1 MMRGCVLILL
11 VSSIFMHCLLKK
23 AFFSLLT
30 IFWNSGFSWM
40 HLSLSPL
47 LLLLFFLQL
56 FVKPLQITTLPF
68 CFFFFPLEWVFSL
81 LLVQHYRPL
90 STFLQAYYLL
100 GLIPW
105 IYLSP
110 QMHIHWGF
118 KSYLA
123 GLMVFPHFFSL
134 SLHFAMRNWWS
145 EPQLA
150 AGLVFADCIQQ
161 SIGLQRAI
169 YNWSCK

>member
-11 VSSIFMHCLLKK
+11 VSSIFMHCSLKK

-68 CFFFFPLEWVFSL
+68 CFFFFFHLEWVFSL

-150 AGLVFADCIQQ
+150 AGLVFADCIQLLHLA
-161 SIGLQRAI
+161 LQRM
-169 YNWSCK
+169 